1 MRAHRP
7 QATSHIERYRQ
18 SGNDRPSAKSLKG
31 SLEVLESSSEA
42 PRILIAAEMCI
53 DLGFADGLDQR
64 AYHFGRAKELLE
76 DTIDQVDF
84 LQKSGHE
91 TSHQR
96 GVPYSIQAQLRL
108 LELPHW
114 EAATDGTQISENYE
128 LYLESLREIL
138 SDDST
143 QVEKVRSTLVE
154 LVPVL
159 LGKRALH
166 RSVTGWDGRLALSRE
181 ESRMLIADDRNPNWD
196 SGLLIGDEAVFDA
209 PNARLQLKSGKNS
222 EAQRYQRGGVI
233 PISAKAHGFGN
244 PLPVIYGCLL
254 EEGALDHSD
263 QPTASTSRLDDI
275 TQQVI
280 TTVMSKIEV

>member
-18 SGNDRPSAKSLKG
+18 SGNDRPSAKSLRA

-42 PRILIAAEMCI
+42 PRILIAAEMYI
-53 DLGFADGLDQR
+53 DLAFADELDQR
-64 AYHFGRAKELLE
+64 VYHFGRAKELLE

-84 LQKSGHE
+84 LHTSGHE
-91 TSHQR
+91 ASHQR
-96 GVPYSIQAQLRL
+96 GIPYSIQAQLRL

-114 EAATDGTQISENYE
+114 EAAADGSPMGENYE

-138 SDDST
+138 YDDST

-166 RSVTGWDGRLALSRE
+166 RCVTGWDGRLALSRE
-181 ESRMLIADDRNPNWD
+181 EARMLIADDRNPNWD
-196 SGLLIGDEAVFDA
+196 SGLMIGAGVPFDA

-222 EAQRYQRGGVI
+222 KAERYQRGGVI
-233 PISAKAHGFGN
+233 PISAKAHGFSN
-244 PLPVIYGCLL
+244 PLPVIYGCLQ
-254 EEGALDHSD
+254 EEGFLDDSD
-263 QPTASTSRLDDI
+263 YTTSSTTRLDDI

-280 TTVMSKIEV
+280 TTVTSKIDV